1 MTNTLYKTKDEFW
14 KELSKSYSD
23 IKEINTSG
31 GGGVIYS
38 AYHERLQRKV
48 ILKKIRARSLDV
60 IKRDREMKIL
70 TSLSHSYLPQIYD
83 FWSFGDEVYTVM
95 EYIEGHSLKELLDAG
110 EKFSEAEVIKLTR
123 ELADVVSYLHSSEL
137 HIIHSDIKPANIM
150 LTCRNRER
158 PGERDI
164 CLIDFNIS
172 VLQESG
178 FDETIGYTAGYAP
191 VEQLILYELFN
202 QNHSPSV
209 RPAKTD
215 SVPPRTSGKSAPG
228 GEATTLGTDFSDAEA
243 TTLGTDFAD
252 SEATTLGTDS
262 ADGEATTL
270 ETDFSGGEATTLG
283 TSYSDSDATTLGTDF
298 SDSEATTLGEAPAT
312 PKARPRVQEIHVSPK
327 NPPRREMSPDTAAMI
342 KKYGKNVKIGEYTDI
357 YSICATMYHLLTGK
371 CPSPCTKPSVDIAK
385 LCPGVN
391 DAFARILMK
400 GLEQDPAKR
409 YQTSEKFREA
419 LGKIASSTKSFRR
432 ARLAQDL
439 LVLALTAGIGVGAVM
454 TWRGGLMKLDEYAA
468 GKITESYALYNS
480 GEYEKAAALIDSLSE
495 LPFEPSDVRM
505 ADAYYISG
513 SCYLELGE
521 LDDAIVNLGTS
532 LMYDSTRP
540 ATIRD
545 YGIAL
550 ARAGRVSEA
559 SRCLDQARARGI
571 GDESLLFLEGELAA
585 SEGDSDKAI
594 ESLGECLTVSSN
606 DTVKV
611 RAALRLDTVYGEDN
625 RTPSERLDALDVV
638 AKTLPE
644 KSIGFAQLC
653 ERQAQIC
660 VDAAEE
666 SGSESEA
673 YIVRAV
679 GLFEKII
686 DSGFSTLTERL
697 DLAISLQRL
706 GEYEKAG
713 EVLLKTADIYQSY
726 LVYKRLAF
734 LELDRQ
740 LTLPNESRSYKLFG
754 EYYNKCKKMYQESTE
769 NGSDM
774 EMDYLDMSYAEAV
787 EKGWMS

>member
-150 LTCRNRER
+150 LTCRNKER
-158 PGERDI
+158 PNERDI

-202 QNHSPSV
+202 QNHSPSA
-209 RPAKTD
+209 RPAKND
-215 SVPPRTSGKSAPG
+215 SVPPRASDKSAPG
-228 GEATTLGTDFSDAEA
+228 GEVTTLGTNFSDAEA
-243 TTLGTDFAD
+243 TTLGSDSAD
-252 SEATTLGTDS
+252 SEATTLGTSFSDS
-262 ADGEATTL
+262 
-270 ETDFSGGEATTLG
+270 EATTLG
-283 TSYSDSDATTLGTDF
+283 TDFADSDATTLGTDF
-298 SDSEATTLGEAPAT
+298 SDSEATTLCEAPAT
-312 PKARPRVQEIHVSPK
+312 PKARPRVQEIHVSTK
-327 NPPRREMSPDTAAMI
+327 NSPRRGMSPDTEAMI

-371 CPSPCTKPSVDIAK
+371 CPSPCTKPSVDVAK

-432 ARLAQDL
+432 TRLAQDL

-480 GEYEKAAALIDSLSE
+480 GEYEKAAALINSLSE

-559 SRCLDQARARGI
+559 SRCLYQARARGI
-571 GDESLLFLEGELAA
+571 GDESLLLLEGELAA

-594 ESLGECLTVSSN
+594 ESLVECLAASSS

-638 AKTLPE
+638 AKTIPE

-754 EYYNKCKKMYQESTE
+754 KYYDKCKKMYQESTE

>member
-150 LTCRNRER
+150 LTCRNKER
-158 PGERDI
+158 PNERDI

-202 QNHSPSV
+202 QNHSPSA

-215 SVPPRTSGKSAPG
+215 SVPPRASDKSAPG
-228 GEATTLGTDFSDAEA
+228 GEVTTLGTNFSDAEATTLGSDSADSEATTLGTSFSDSEA

-252 SEATTLGTDS
+252 SEATTLGTS
-262 ADGEATTL
+262 
-270 ETDFSGGEATTLG
+270 
-283 TSYSDSDATTLGTDF
+283 F
-298 SDSEATTLGEAPAT
+298 SDSEATTLGEATAT
-312 PKARPRVQEIHVSPK
+312 PKARPRVQEIRVSPK
-327 NPPRREMSPDTAAMI
+327 NPPRRGMSPDTEAMI

-371 CPSPCTKPSVDIAK
+371 CPSPCTKPSVDVAK

-432 ARLAQDL
+432 TRLAQDL

-480 GEYEKAAALIDSLSE
+480 GEYEKAAALINSLSE
-495 LPFEPSDVRM
+495 LPFEPSNVRM

-559 SRCLDQARARGI
+559 SRCLYQARARGI
-571 GDESLLFLEGELAA
+571 GDESLLLLEGELAA

-594 ESLGECLTVSSN
+594 ESLVECLAASSS

-638 AKTLPE
+638 AKTIPE

-754 EYYNKCKKMYQESTE
+754 EYYDKCKKMYQESTE

>member
-1 MTNTLYKTKDEFW
+1 
-14 KELSKSYSD
+14 
-23 IKEINTSG
+23 
-31 GGGVIYS
+31 
-38 AYHERLQRKV
+38 
-48 ILKKIRARSLDV
+48 
-60 IKRDREMKIL
+60 
-70 TSLSHSYLPQIYD
+70 
-83 FWSFGDEVYTVM
+83 
-95 EYIEGHSLKELLDAG
+95 
-110 EKFSEAEVIKLTR
+110 
-123 ELADVVSYLHSSEL
+123 
-137 HIIHSDIKPANIM
+137 
-150 LTCRNRER
+150 
-158 PGERDI
+158 
-164 CLIDFNIS
+164 
-172 VLQESG
+172 
-178 FDETIGYTAGYAP
+178 
-191 VEQLILYELFN
+191 
-202 QNHSPSV
+202 
-209 RPAKTD
+209 
-215 SVPPRTSGKSAPG
+215 
-228 GEATTLGTDFSDAEA
+228 
-243 TTLGTDFAD
+243 
-252 SEATTLGTDS
+252 
-262 ADGEATTL
+262 
-270 ETDFSGGEATTLG
+270 
-283 TSYSDSDATTLGTDF
+283 
-298 SDSEATTLGEAPAT
+298 
-312 PKARPRVQEIHVSPK
+312 
-327 NPPRREMSPDTAAMI
+327 
-342 KKYGKNVKIGEYTDI
+342 
-357 YSICATMYHLLTGK
+357 
-371 CPSPCTKPSVDIAK
+371 
-385 LCPGVN
+385 
-391 DAFARILMK
+391 
-400 GLEQDPAKR
+400 
-409 YQTSEKFREA
+409 
-419 LGKIASSTKSFRR
+419 
-432 ARLAQDL
+432 
-439 LVLALTAGIGVGAVM
+439 
-454 TWRGGLMKLDEYAA
+454 MKLDEYAV
-468 GKITESYALYNS
+468 GKITESYDLYNS

-495 LPFEPSDVRM
+495 LPIEPSDVRM

-571 GDESLLFLEGELAA
+571 GDESLLLLEGELAA
-585 SEGDSDKAI
+585 SEGDSEKAI
-594 ESLGECLTVSSN
+594 ECLVECLTVSSN

-611 RAALRLDTVYGEDN
+611 RAALRLDTVYGGDN
-625 RTPSERLDALDVV
+625 RTPSERLDALDAV

-660 VDAAEE
+660 VDAAE
-666 SGSESEA
+666 ESEA

-754 EYYNKCKKMYQESTE
+754 EYYDKCKRMYQESAE

>member
-1 MTNTLYKTKDEFW
+1 MTNTLYKTKEEFW

-23 IKEINTSG
+23 IKELNTSG

-38 AYHERLQRKV
+38 AYHERLQRRV

-150 LTCRNRER
+150 LTCRNKER
-158 PGERDI
+158 PNERDI

-202 QNHSPSV
+202 QSHSPSA
-209 RPAKTD
+209 RPAKPDGVTLQE
-215 SVPPRTSGKSAPG
+215 SGKAAPG
-228 GEATTLGTDFSDAEA
+228 SEATTLGTDFSDAEA
-243 TTLGTDFAD
+243 TTLGTNFAD
-252 SEATTLGTDS
+252 SEATTLR
-262 ADGEATTL
+262 
-270 ETDFSGGEATTLG
+270 
-283 TSYSDSDATTLGTDF
+283 TSFSDSDATTLGTDF
-298 SDSEATTLGEAPAT
+298 SGEATTLGEAPAT
-312 PKARPRVQEIHVSPK
+312 PKVRPRVQEIRVSPK
-327 NPPRREMSPDTAAMI
+327 NPPRREMSPDAAAMI

-371 CPSPCTKPSVDIAK
+371 CPSPCTKPPVDVAK

-409 YQTSEKFREA
+409 YQTSEKFKEA
-419 LGKIASSTKSFRR
+419 LGKIASSTKAFRR

-439 LVLALTAGIGVGAVM
+439 LILALTAGIGVGAVM
-454 TWRGGLMKLDEYAA
+454 TWRGGLMKLDEYAV
-468 GKITESYALYNS
+468 GKITESYDLYNS

-495 LPFEPSDVRM
+495 LPLEPSDVRM
-505 ADAYYISG
+505 ADAYYIAG
-513 SCYLELGE
+513 SCYLELSE
-521 LDDAIVNLGTS
+521 LDDAIVNFGTS
-532 LMYDSTRP
+532 LMYDSTRA

-571 GDESLLFLEGELAA
+571 GDESLLLLEGELAA
-585 SEGDSDKAI
+585 SEGDSEKAI
-594 ESLGECLTVSSN
+594 ESLGECLAASSS

-611 RAALRLDTVYGEDN
+611 RAALRLDTVYSGDN
-625 RTPSERLDALDVV
+625 RTPSERLDALDAV

-666 SGSESEA
+666 SGADSEA

-686 DSGFSTLTERL
+686 GSGFSTLTERL

-706 GEYEKAG
+706 GEYDKAG

-754 EYYNKCKKMYQESTE
+754 EYYDKCKKMYQESTE

-787 EKGWMS
+787 KEGWMS